1 MLPPMSARLRID
13 IIWTDEDRIRLLV
26 NDRDVWQGG
35 WEVIDLLQKLEE
47 LDYIVLTLYDDESD
61 YTNRAR
67 Q

>member
-13 IIWTDEDRIRLLV
+13 IIWNDEDRIRLLV
-26 NDRDVWQGG
+26 NDRDAWQGG